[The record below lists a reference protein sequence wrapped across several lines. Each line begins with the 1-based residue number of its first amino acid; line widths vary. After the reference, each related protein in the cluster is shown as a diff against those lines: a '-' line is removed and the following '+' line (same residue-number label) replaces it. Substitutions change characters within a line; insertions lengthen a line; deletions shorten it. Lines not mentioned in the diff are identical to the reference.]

1 VPIHPSITVTVMGL
15 FNRTPKEP
23 KLSRQ
28 DQAMAALTA
37 NTVKLKGLALSNE
50 SFSIAGSY
58 DGKPKKEQQEEMTR
72 FLAAK
77 KAKAVYPETAWSGAV
92 FLTPEGSNVLI
103 VADGYTI
110 DQLTKDGAKAFLEIS
125 TAPVPAWCEIQLI
138 GKAPYTRMHVKLSAK
153 QPKPKA

>member
-1 VPIHPSITVTVMGL
+1 MGL

-23 KLSRQ
+23 KQSRQ
-28 DQAMAALTA
+28 DLAMAALEA

-50 SFSIAGSY
+50 SFSVAGSY
-58 DGKPKKEQQEEMTR
+58 DGKPKKEQQEEMQR

-77 KAKAVYPETAWSGAV
+77 KAKAVYPDNAWAGAV
-92 FLTPEGSNVLI
+92 FLTPDAAGNVLV

-110 DQLTKDGAKAFLEIS
+110 DQLAKDGAKAFLEIS
-125 TAPVPAWCEIQLI
+125 TASVPAWCEIQLI

>member
-1 VPIHPSITVTVMGL
+1 MGL

-28 DQAMAALTA
+28 DQALAALEA

-50 SFSIAGSY
+50 SFSVAGSY
-58 DGKPKKEQQEEMTR
+58 DGKPKKEQQEEMQR

-77 KAKAVYPETAWSGAV
+77 KARAVYPENAWAGAV
-92 FLTPEGSNVLI
+92 LLMPDASGNVLI
-103 VADGYTI
+103 NADGYII
-110 DQLTKDGAKAFLEIS
+110 DQLSKPGTKAFLEIS

-138 GKAPYTRMHVKLSAK
+138 GKSPYTRMHVKLSAK
-153 QPKPKA
+153 QPKSKA